1 MHQLNTPIKRSRIAI
16 LAALAAMAFGAA
28 SAQAAVYTDGSVG
41 GGGIAIKIKNGK
53 AKSLRAA
60 IPADCDRPN
69 GDFTTT
75 LRTHLTGS
83 LKLNNGRFNVHVDD
97 PNTGV
102 EVIVAGKRKNGT
114 VKGTIRLTYL
124 ELHPGSPSN
133 DTLCDSGVHRYEAS

>member
-1 MHQLNTPIKRSRIAI
+1 MHPLNTRSRIAI
-16 LAALAAMAFGAA
+16 VAALATMALGAS
-28 SAQAAVYTDGSVG
+28 SAQAAVYQDGSVG

-83 LKLNNGRFNVHVDD
+83 LKLNNGRFNIHVDD

-102 EVIVAGKRKNGT
+102 EVIVFGKRRNGT

>member
-1 MHQLNTPIKRSRIAI
+1 MHTLNTPIAKPRIAI
-16 LAALAAMAFGAA
+16 LAALAAMAVGAA
-28 SAQAAVYTDGSVG
+28 SAQAAVYKDPSVG
-41 GGGIAIKIKNGK
+41 GGDIAIKIKDGK

-60 IPADCDRPN
+60 IPADCDRDN

-102 EVIVAGKRKNGT
+102 EVIVSGKRKSGT

-133 DTLCDSGVHRYEAS
+133 DTLCDSGVLNYRAD

>member
-1 MHQLNTPIKRSRIAI
+1 MHQLNTPIVRRRIAI
-16 LAALAAMAFGAA
+16 LAALAAMALGTA
-28 SAQAAVYTDGSVG
+28 SAQAAVYKDRSVG

-60 IPADCDRPN
+60 LPADCERDN

-83 LKLNNGRFNVHVDD
+83 LKLRKGRFNIHVDD

-102 EVIVAGKRKNGT
+102 EVIVAGKRRNGK

-124 ELHPGSPSN
+124 DLHPGSPSN
-133 DTLCDSGVHRYEAS
+133 DTLCDSGVHRYRAG